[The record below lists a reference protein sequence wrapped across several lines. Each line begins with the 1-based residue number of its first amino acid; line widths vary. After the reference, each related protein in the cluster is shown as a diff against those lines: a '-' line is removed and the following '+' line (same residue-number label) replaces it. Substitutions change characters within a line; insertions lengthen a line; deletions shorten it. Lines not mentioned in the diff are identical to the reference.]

1 VLLNKTG
8 KEIIKI
14 LIGRHV
20 ILIVSEKPMC
30 ADTRSWDVDNP
41 EKEIREANRNLQT
54 RLMQIVTRRNLNV
67 QLARDTPSVSE
78 LVDVLATKGV
88 IPTTEGTKSRQYAD
102 TITRVADR
110 VDRGER
116 ITQEEFVGGEYTTA
130 ILWFD
135 TILPDIER

>member
-1 VLLNKTG
+1 
-8 KEIIKI
+8 
-14 LIGRHV
+14 
-20 ILIVSEKPMC
+20 MC

-78 LVDVLATKGV
+78 LIDTLATKGV

-110 VDRGER
+110 VEQ
-116 ITQEEFVGGEYTTA
+116 ITQEEFVGGEYITA

>member
-1 VLLNKTG
+1 
-8 KEIIKI
+8 
-14 LIGRHV
+14 
-20 ILIVSEKPMC
+20 MC
-30 ADTRSWDVDNP
+30 ADTRSWDVDNS

-67 QLARDTPSVSE
+67 QIARDTASVSE
-78 LVDVLATKGV
+78 LIDTLATKGV

-102 TITRVADR
+102 TITRVTDR

-116 ITQEEFVGGEYTTA
+116 ITQEEFVGGEYITA